1 MTVFALHPS
10 LKIGCAVAAVEIFGI
25 PAMIKEQTGED
36 SSSYQVT
43 AEVRLFKFEEELA
56 ALNSSLEKGD
66 IRTSFES
73 KAELEQYLGLVLMD
87 SSLLES
93 AGIVEDLE
101 KSFEYG
107 FDLYPAL
114 KKEANAR
121 FVVSLLDESHTE
133 CTADPHIITIT
144 SHRVI
149 KNMEFYVEASIF
161 TELFDAEKL
170 KDGVLTDNY
179 EPSAYLITTLTRDEN
194 GEIKIE
200 TEDCYDAL
208 YNFTTAEYEMNN
220 GNKAL
225 VVTAEKYIGI
235 DMRALCVALM
245 NYGAEA
251 QKYFAATTDYTYTEL
266 MNVGFEQ
273 YQDLV
278 KPYSSNLVEKVG
290 TVGASKAGIFGT
302 TVNGFDKRAVSVSAN
317 GIFALNY
324 YFTPS
329 FAAEKVTLYYW
340 DATQFASVA
349 TLTAE
354 NASGS
359 KEMTLLNGQN
369 EYWACIDGIAAKEI
383 DQTIYACAVYE
394 VDGVTYSTGV
404 IPYSVATY
412 CVNKASGESK
422 IKAFAEAMVV
432 YCYHAKTYFN
442 Y

>member
-1 MTVFALHPS
+1 MESKYKSMMNKYTLSDEARTRIENALNEKTVHSSVSYKPFRVAVIAACVAL
-10 LKIGCAVAAVEIFGI
+10 LLVGCAVAAVEIFGI

-133 CTADPHIITIT
+133 CTADPHIITVT

-235 DMRALCVALM
+235 DSSFKEYIA
-245 NYGAEA
+245 
-251 QKYFAATTDYTYTEL
+251 YFVQNGVLYSIRPYAIYDPGIDGDY
-266 MNVGFEQ
+266 
-273 YQDLV
+273 
-278 KPYSSNLVEKVG
+278 
-290 TVGASKAGIFGT
+290 
-302 TVNGFDKRAVSVSAN
+302 VNGYGLSV
-317 GIFALNY
+317 L
-324 YFTPS
+324 
-329 FAAEKVTLYYW
+329 
-340 DATQFASVA
+340 
-349 TLTAE
+349 
-354 NASGS
+354 
-359 KEMTLLNGQN
+359 
-369 EYWACIDGIAAKEI
+369 
-383 DQTIYACAVYE
+383 YE
-394 VDGVTYSTGV
+394 VLDS
-404 IPYSVATY
+404 
-412 CVNKASGESK
+412 
-422 IKAFAEAMVV
+422 IK
-432 YCYHAKTYFN
+432 
-442 Y
+442 